1 LGASVNNPMEDIFV
15 LEIIVK
21 PQRTINLR
29 HAISEA
35 IKTGDY
41 DSLYDDIR
49 DCFTDDQVEYIEDLL
64 ESSDIGEAIDEI
76 VEEWNAEDMDEFFET
91 IEHYFAELTVDLQ
104 FVYDEDFDIE
114 EETLVPPD
122 FEDDLL
128 EAEDDENGVSED
140 MNS

>member
-1 LGASVNNPMEDIFV
+1 MEDIFV
-15 LEIIVK
+15 LEIIVE

-41 DSLYDDIR
+41 DSLFDDIR

-64 ESSDIGEAIDEI
+64 ESSDIGEAIDDI
-76 VEEWNAEDMDEFFET
+76 VEEWNAEDMDELFEV
-91 IEHYFAELTVDLQ
+91 IEHYFADLTVDLQ
-104 FVYDEDFDIE
+104 FVYDEDLDIE

-128 EAEDDENGVSED
+128 EAEDDESGVSED

>member
-1 LGASVNNPMEDIFV
+1 MEGEFV
-15 LEIIVK
+15 LEIIVE

-41 DSLYDDIR
+41 DSLSDDIR

-64 ESSDIGEAIDEI
+64 ETGDIGEAIDEI
-76 VEEWNAEDMDEFFET
+76 VEEWNAEDMDELFEI
-91 IEHYFAELTVDLQ
+91 IEHYFAELMVDLQ
-104 FVYDEDFDIE
+104 FVYDEDYDME
-114 EETLVPPD
+114 EETMIPPD
-122 FEDDLL
+122 FEDDMV
-128 EAEDDENGVSED
+128 EVEEEEYTMSED

>member
-1 LGASVNNPMEDIFV
+1 M
-15 LEIIVK
+15 LEIIVE
-21 PQRTINLR
+21 PQRTMNLR

-49 DCFTDDQVEYIEDLL
+49 DCFTDDQVEYMEDLL
-64 ESSDIGEAIDEI
+64 ESGDIGEAIDEI
-76 VEEWNAEDMDEFFET
+76 VEEWNAEDMDELFEN
-91 IEHYFAELTVDLQ
+91 IEHYFSELSVDIQ
-104 FVYDEDFDIE
+104 FVYDEDYEFE

-122 FEDDLL
+122 FDDDMLD
-128 EAEDDENGVSED
+128 AEDEEYGVSED

>member
-1 LGASVNNPMEDIFV
+1 MEGELV
-15 LEIIVK
+15 LEIIVE
-21 PQRTINLR
+21 PQRTVNLR

-76 VEEWNAEDMDEFFET
+76 VEEWNAEDMDELFEI
-91 IEHYFAELTVDLQ
+91 IEHYFAELTVKLQ
-104 FVYDEDFDIE
+104 FVYDEDYDIE
-114 EETLVPPD
+114 EETMVPPD
-122 FEDDLL
+122 FEDDVI
-128 EAEDDENGVSED
+128 EAEDEEHTMSED